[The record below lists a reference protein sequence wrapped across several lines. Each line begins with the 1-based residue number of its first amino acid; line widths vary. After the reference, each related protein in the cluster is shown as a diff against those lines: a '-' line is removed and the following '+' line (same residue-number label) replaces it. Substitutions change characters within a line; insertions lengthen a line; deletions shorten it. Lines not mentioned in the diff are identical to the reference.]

1 MSRYDTLLNYLYVS
15 NKFYMSS
22 IIFLNGCGSAGKTS
36 IARSIQHISDKP
48 WLRLGVDTFID
59 MMPDKFIAFG
69 KKANEGYF
77 FFVPGKN
84 DRGPTMSVQTGSLG
98 KGFFK
103 SMPVIA
109 KLLAD
114 QGNNVIIDEVILSNS
129 MLKLYVDSLKE
140 HIVYFIGIFCDLE
153 QMQEREI
160 LRRNRA
166 IGLANDQ
173 IDRVHEGIRE
183 YDFLTDTTNESPFTT
198 AKNIIEF
205 IDNAP
210 DPEGFKK
217 MLNRL

>member
-1 MSRYDTLLNYLYVS
+1 
-15 NKFYMSS
+15 
-22 IIFLNGCGSAGKTS
+22 
-36 IARSIQHISDKP
+36 
-48 WLRLGVDTFID
+48 
-59 MMPDKFIAFG
+59 
-69 KKANEGYF
+69 
-77 FFVPGKN
+77 
-84 DRGPTMSVQTGSLG
+84 MSVQTGSLG